1 MSRRRSPVAAFCS
14 AFKDF
19 GPSDRAADAG
29 GNVSHLQFRD
39 EVEWPQDGQIATQWE
54 LWPPC

>member
-1 MSRRRSPVAAFCS
+1 MSRRRLPVAAFCS

-29 GNVSHLQFRD
+29 GNVLDLQFRD
-39 EVEWPQDGQIATQWE
+39 EVEWPQDGQIAAQWK
-54 LWPPC
+54 L